1 MGKALALA
9 GVGLEDMP
17 GNRQPG
23 TLGWLKLKVAVW
35 ETVEAYM
42 QKGFDTFYCDIK
54 TGTDLLCWEALLDA
68 RDSGKAPVRL
78 IAVRSY
84 AERGAY
90 LTRADKMQKA
100 LALVEADSVVDR
112 GNLEACCRYMAEK
125 ADAALGIFHGESYSP
140 AASLPQYARERQKEI
155 TVIDT
160 VTLEKKA
167 ARMLP

>member
-54 TGTDLLCWEALLDA
+54 TGADLLCWEVLTDV
-68 RDSGKAPVRL
+68 RDSGGPPLQL

-90 LTRADKMQKA
+90 LARTERIQKA
-100 LALVEADSVVDR
+100 LPLVEADRVVDT
-112 GNLEACCRYMAEK
+112 GNLEACCRYMADR
-125 ADAALGIFHGESYSP
+125 ADAALGISHGEDYSP
-140 AASLPQYARERQKEI
+140 AASLIQYARERQKEI
-155 TVIDT
+155 AVIDT
-160 VTLEKKA
+160 VTLEK
-167 ARMLP
+167 RTPEE